1 MVLQLNFGV
10 GSNKY
15 VPSSWRCSQRLPWG
29 LRRWL
34 TSIFFYSMVLR
45 RVYVPSLCRNLQR
58 PLRPLQQ
65 GRIFFRQLR
74 GKRGVP
80 ICHPE
85 DATAGGGSS
94 ARWAWG
100 RSCTSLPGGPS
111 KGLSFRPSKTDRRLK
126 SPTNVKGQPPGPR
139 IRRESEVVATSG
151 VLVNRREV
159 VGSFD
164 ISATLELHAP

>member
-1 MVLQLNFGV
+1 M
-10 GSNKY
+10 
-15 VPSSWRCSQRLPWG
+15 
-29 LRRWL
+29 
-34 TSIFFYSMVLR
+34 
-45 RVYVPSLCRNLQR
+45 
-58 PLRPLQQ
+58 
-65 GRIFFRQLR
+65 
-74 GKRGVP
+74 P

-164 ISATLELHAP
+164 ISATLELEVRSNYIPEDCDIGRARRLAATPWSKKISKFALRSENGVEVTGSPSELRWPLVCVGVVMGPSLPRFMILW

>member
-1 MVLQLNFGV
+1 M
-10 GSNKY
+10 
-15 VPSSWRCSQRLPWG
+15 P
-29 LRRWL
+29 
-34 TSIFFYSMVLR
+34 IF
-45 RVYVPSLCRNLQR
+45 
-58 PLRPLQQ
+58 
-65 GRIFFRQLR
+65 
-74 GKRGVP
+74 
-80 ICHPE
+80 HPE

-164 ISATLELHAP
+164 ISATLELEVRAEDCDIGMARRLAATPWSKKISKLTSDGVPHSVTHRKVIFSFEVGGDFLE

>member
-1 MVLQLNFGV
+1 M

-15 VPSSWRCSQRLPWG
+15 VPSSWRCSQRGTMGP
-29 LRRWL
+29 
-34 TSIFFYSMVLR
+34 
-45 RVYVPSLCRNLQR
+45 PSLVNFDIFLLHGVAAS
-58 PLRPLQQ
+58 LRAIPMSQ
-65 GRIFFRQLR
+65 
-74 GKRGVP
+74 
-80 ICHPE
+80 
-85 DATAGGGSS
+85 SS
-94 ARWAWG
+94 APPPSVAPGPDFCFDNYEESEVCQFAILRTRPPEEAFLYGGAWG

-164 ISATLELHAP
+164 ISATLELHAPSGI

>member
-1 MVLQLNFGV
+1 M
-10 GSNKY
+10 
-15 VPSSWRCSQRLPWG
+15 G
-29 LRRWL
+29 LRR
-34 TSIFFYSMVLR
+34 VC
-45 RVYVPSLCRNLQR
+45 VPSLCRNLQC
-58 PLRPLQQ
+58 PLRPLHPA
-65 GRIFFRQLR
+65 GFFSRPLR

-80 ICHPE
+80 IFHPE

-164 ISATLELHAP
+164 ISATLELEVRSNHIPEVRSSKFEDTYLLYKFSYF

>member
-1 MVLQLNFGV
+1 M

-15 VPSSWRCSQRLPWG
+15 DLVRGGALREVPWG

-34 TSIFFYSMVLR
+34 TSIFFYSMGLR
-45 RVYVPSLCRNLQR
+45 RVCVPSLCRNLQC
-58 PLRPLQQ
+58 PLRPLHPA
-65 GRIFFRQLR
+65 GFFSRPLR

-80 ICHPE
+80 IFHPE

-164 ISATLELHAP
+164 ISATLELHAPSGI

>member
-1 MVLQLNFGV
+1 M
-10 GSNKY
+10 
-15 VPSSWRCSQRLPWG
+15 P
-29 LRRWL
+29 
-34 TSIFFYSMVLR
+34 IF
-45 RVYVPSLCRNLQR
+45 
-58 PLRPLQQ
+58 
-65 GRIFFRQLR
+65 
-74 GKRGVP
+74 
-80 ICHPE
+80 HPE

-164 ISATLELHAP
+164 ISATLELEVRSNHIPEVLGGLFGVKATTSSGRQNRAGRSRSERRKILFLELNI

>member
-1 MVLQLNFGV
+1 MG
-10 GSNKY
+10 
-15 VPSSWRCSQRLPWG
+15 P
-29 LRRWL
+29 
-34 TSIFFYSMVLR
+34 
-45 RVYVPSLCRNLQR
+45 PSLVNFDIFLLHGVAASLRALPMSKSSVPPPSVAPGPDFFLDLYEENEVCQFAILRTR
-58 PLRPLQQ
+58 P
-65 GRIFFRQLR
+65 
-74 GKRGVP
+74 
-80 ICHPE
+80 PE
-85 DATAGGGSS
+85 EAVLYGG
-94 ARWAWG
+94 AWG

-164 ISATLELHAP
+164 ISATLELHAPSGI